1 VTHLL
6 VIVAAMQA
14 PCWGIIALQPKL
26 GADMKTEFPGA
37 VPEIPRANVDKA
49 VDHYK
54 NILGFD
60 LDWVARRA
68 IRVVLTKPGTHDH
81 RPELLGNSSDTAG

>member
-1 VTHLL
+1 V
-6 VIVAAMQA
+6 
-14 PCWGIIALQPKL
+14 
-26 GADMKTEFPGA
+26 
-37 VPEIPRANVDKA
+37 RA